1 MLTESQQKMIEGKQ
15 ILASVSGGKD
25 SAALS
30 LWLTENGIEHRRI
43 FADTGWEAPETY
55 EYLRGELQDKIGP
68 IEWVRAEMQMVDAIR
83 HKGYF
88 PSRQTK
94 WCTRDLK
101 LRPLFERALELQTE
115 DSPVLQ
121 VVGVRWGESLKRAAM
136 DEYDVAIWKKQEIE
150 LWRPILAWTEQDVI
164 DIHHRH
170 GLKPNP
176 LYIAGADRVGCW
188 PCVYSRKSEVRM
200 VADRT
205 PERIDLI
212 ELLETEVGEA
222 AEAKGGRA
230 DYKKFF
236 WGRFGA
242 PDGDYSIRKCV
253 AWSRTSRGG
262 KQFELFDPDPDA
274 GCVRWGMCEHP
285 TQQPEDDSE

>member
-1 MLTESQQKMIEGKQ
+1 MSLTDDQKRMIEGKQ

-55 EYLRGELQDKIGP
+55 EYLRGELQDTIGP
-68 IEWVRAEMQMVDAIR
+68 IEWVRAEMQMADAIR

-101 LRPLFERALELQTE
+101 LRPLFERALELQAE
-115 DSPVLQ
+115 DAPVLQ
-121 VVGVRWGESLKRAAM
+121 VVGVRWGESRKRAAL
-136 DEYDVAIWKKQEIE
+136 DEYDVAIWRSTEIE

-176 LYIAGADRVGCW
+176 LYVAGADRVGCW
-188 PCVYSRKSEVRM
+188 PCVYSRKSEIRM

-205 PERIDLI
+205 PDRIDLI
-212 ELLETEVGEA
+212 EALEAEVAEA
-222 AEAKGGRA
+222 ARAKGGRA

-236 WGRFGA
+236 WGRFNA
-242 PDGDYSIRKCV
+242 PGGDYSIRNCV
-253 AWSRTSRGG
+253 EWSRTSRGG
-262 KQFELFDPDPDA
+262 RQFELFEPDPDA

-285 TQQPEDDSE
+285 KEGDA